1 MYQRGGFALAGSVD
15 TVDSVGSTTVG
26 AVGISDE
33 AYEQAIAAEFA
44 ARVDAYG
51 GVAAYCADFGY
62 DRRNFSRY
70 LKGRKLNGRLVPNIP
85 PTPMLLRHIAN
96 MGVDSGDFF
105 RSVDVRAAAL
115 SN

>member
-1 MYQRGGFALAGSVD
+1 MYQGGGFTLGESVN
-15 TVDSVGSTTVG
+15 TMNSVGSSAVG

-51 GVAAYCADFGY
+51 GVTRYCDDFGY

-70 LKGRKLNGRLVPNIP
+70 LRGRKLKGRMVPNLP
-85 PTPMLLRHIAN
+85 PTPALLKHVSN
-96 MGVDSGDFF
+96 MGVSSADFF
-105 RSVDVRAAAL
+105 QSVDERAAAIDG
-115 SN
+115 